1 MLGANVLTPHQ
12 TAIYSE
18 HADFAA
24 QGKRLA
30 LLSWGRR
37 RIRVPGNPARDD
49 PCVAKHGASARPG
62 ENYDHDR
69 NERYNSESG
78 EPGLGHVRFPN
89 LRRRGGD
96 AEITMAH
103 SEQVLHGLCPRQQA
117 STLERPASARGMRRA
132 VETSYRHYVVADLAS
147 HPSSDPAR
155 THARQFERCSFVA
168 ALPLKRPPDAR
179 PSDCCCRTTWA
190 THDSRAEMSCPGRF
204 DRGREADRQS
214 LLARRRGGYRPF
226 LLPRSSTARGGD
238 ASRRA

>member
-12 TAIYSE
+12 AAIYSE

-62 ENYDHDR
+62 ENYDQDR

-89 LRRRGGD
+89 LRRRGGV
-96 AEITMAH
+96 AEISMAH

-168 ALPLKRPPDAR
+168 ALPVKRPPDAR
-179 PSDCCCRTTWA
+179 PSDA
-190 THDSRAEMSCPGRF
+190 GSA
-204 DRGREADRQS
+204 
-214 LLARRRGGYRPF
+214 ARRRCRPCDRWS
-226 LLPRSSTARGGD
+226 PRRCPPNRTCDLSPHPALHEHTK
-238 ASRRA
+238 

>member
-12 TAIYSE
+12 AAIYSE

-49 PCVAKHGASARPG
+49 PSVAKHEASARPG
-62 ENYDHDR
+62 ENYDQDR
-69 NERYNSESG
+69 HERYNSESG

-89 LRRRGGD
+89 LKRRGGD
-96 AEITMAH
+96 AEISMAH
-103 SEQVLHGLCPRQQA
+103 SEQVLHGLCPHQQA
-117 STLERPASARGMRRA
+117 STLQRPASARGMRRA

-168 ALPLKRPPDAR
+168 ALPCGLNGSMQHCGWVKIVIASGLPTPVEE
-179 PSDCCCRTTWA
+179 WA
-190 THDSRAEMSCPGRF
+190 TACRVAPVRI
-204 DRGREADRQS
+204 
-214 LLARRRGGYRPF
+214 
-226 LLPRSSTARGGD
+226 
-238 ASRRA
+238 